1 MAYWHLGIICLA
13 SWERKDRRLGDSH
26 FLSVCKAAAL
36 TQLCIRPCLVD
47 LTFYCNGNS
56 GRSALLET

>member
-1 MAYWHLGIICLA
+1 MWA